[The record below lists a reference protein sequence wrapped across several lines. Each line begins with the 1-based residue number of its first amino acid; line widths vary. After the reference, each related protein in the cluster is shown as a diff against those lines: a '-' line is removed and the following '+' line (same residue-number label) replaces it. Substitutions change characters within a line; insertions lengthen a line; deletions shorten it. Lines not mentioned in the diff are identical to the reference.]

1 MLTVDVV
8 RSLRLGGYSKSVRP
22 ADALKPVRSVNFNK
36 IVCTVNSTKLLI
48 LLIFFVVSV
57 NTRVFDR
64 IILYIYDHIYKYSYD
79 LFNLYRIFYG
89 FFFNTS

>member
-36 IVCTVNSTKLLI
+36 IVCTVNSNKLLI

-64 IILYIYDHIYKYSYD
+64 IILYIYDHFINILMTYSIYT
-79 LFNLYRIFYG
+79 G
-89 FFFNTS
+89 FFMGFF